1 MRFVITTIATIM
13 LNLSVTACSNAD
25 TTAAN
30 DNSVTATTPA
40 AGKALDIT
48 ERNANNRLKET
59 LEKNLK
65 ASGINAKVTQIQRT
79 ELSSLYWV
87 SLEGLPAVYTTA
99 DGKYIFQGDVVRL
112 DKNDVHNISEELQA
126 GENKKL
132 LATVKLKDTITYKPN
147 GTSRAIVYVFTDSSC
162 PYCHKF
168 HEEMEA
174 INAKGIE
181 VRYLAWPR
189 AEQFIPQ
196 MKAIWCSEDRAA
208 AFDTAI
214 KGMPVTAPECK
225 NPVMEHYRLGQQI
238 GVNGTPAIYSADG
251 KYLGGY
257 LTANELAKR
266 LGL

>member
-1 MRFVITTIATIM
+1 MRFVLMTITSIA
-13 LNLSVTACSNAD
+13 LSLCVTACSNAD
-25 TTAAN
+25 TAAAN

-59 LEKNLK
+59 LAKNLK
-65 ASGINAKVTQIQRT
+65 ASGINAKVTRVQRT
-79 ELSSLYWV
+79 ELNDLYWV

-99 DGKYIFQGDVVRL
+99 DGKYIIQGDVVRL

-126 GENKKL
+126 GENKNL
-132 LATVKLKDTITYKPN
+132 LATVNLKDTITYKAN
-147 GTSRAIVYVFTDSSC
+147 GNARAVVYVFTDVSC

-168 HEEMEA
+168 HEEMAA

-189 AEQFIPQ
+189 AEQFIPT
-196 MKAIWCSEDRAA
+196 MNAIWCSEDRAA

-214 KGMPVTAPECK
+214 KDLPVTAPDCK
-225 NPVMEHYRLGQQI
+225 SPVAEHYRLGQQI
-238 GVNGTPAIYSADG
+238 GVNGTPAIYSLDG